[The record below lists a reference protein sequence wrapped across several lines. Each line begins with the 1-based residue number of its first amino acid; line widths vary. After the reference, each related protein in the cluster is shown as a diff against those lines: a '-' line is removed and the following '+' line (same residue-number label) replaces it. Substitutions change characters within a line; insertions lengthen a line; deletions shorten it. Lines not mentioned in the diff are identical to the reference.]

1 MGNKNRLQFMN
12 YISTPLSDDTITIL
26 YSSNNVKFDRVELY
40 FDFIISLLYLVFDT
54 YMGDDITPKADQIKH
69 FNWCWDKNISNFKN
83 EDIIFENND
92 DLKSYF
98 SEFTLEIFYN
108 LGIKEDTNIH
118 QNIIKLWAHIFNYK
132 GVKSRADID
141 SFIEIYNIF
150 DKSLKI
156 V

>member
-12 YISTPLSDDTITIL
+12 YIATPLSDDTITIL

-40 FDFIISLLYLVFDT
+40 FDFIISLLHLVFDT
-54 YMGDDITPKADQIKH
+54 YLGDDITPKAGRIKH

-83 EDIIFENND
+83 EGIIFESND

-98 SEFTLEIFYN
+98 REFTIEIFYN
-108 LGIKEDTNIH
+108 LGIKEDSNVH
-118 QNIIKLWAHIFNYK
+118 QNIIKLWTHIFNYR